1 MYPLRC
7 VWVAPGLAGATLKK
21 KLTVTQHFCDS
32 DYTRVD
38 SASHLEICIRQI
50 HFSDSL
56 PDGPQGKPAVGFTPS
71 SSDANLTPGNSLRG
85 LLASRPCHRIMHRA
99 GKPAA
104 GIVLSK
110 RSSAAAGRMAF
121 SSEVL

>member
-21 KLTVTQHFCDS
+21 KLTVTHHFCDS
-32 DYTRVD
+32 DYTRAD

-56 PDGPQGKPAVGFTPS
+56 PDGSQGKPAVAFTPC

-85 LLASRPCHRIMHRA
+85 FLPH
-99 GKPAA
+99 GPA
-104 GIVLSK
+104 IV
-110 RSSAAAGRMAF
+110 
-121 SSEVL
+121 